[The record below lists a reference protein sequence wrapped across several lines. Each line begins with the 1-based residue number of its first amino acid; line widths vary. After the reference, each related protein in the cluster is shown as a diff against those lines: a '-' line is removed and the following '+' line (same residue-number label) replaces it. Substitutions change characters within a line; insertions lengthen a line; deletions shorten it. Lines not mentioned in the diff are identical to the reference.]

1 MIIPVTITPPAPPT
15 RGARDLGERLA
26 KTIEEFQRSHLHL
39 STAEIRQAL
48 KLAQEDGGA
57 SDSRLAVKG
66 LLVGLLALFGVAVF
80 AYRRMGN
87 AGPEQG
93 VPLVLIII
101 GGLAVVLALVAA
113 VKRMR

>member
-15 RGARDLGERLA
+15 PGARDLGERLA

-57 SDSRLAVKG
+57 SDSRR
-66 LLVGLLALFGVAVF
+66 ALGADYHRGSGSG
-80 AYRRMGN
+80 ARPGRSREAN
-87 AGPEQG
+87 ALTQR
-93 VPLVLIII
+93 
-101 GGLAVVLALVAA
+101 AL
-113 VKRMR
+113 RL